1 VKFCVVARSKDSVHR
16 DFNSLRMN
24 GDDPLP
30 SLNSSADCVSYCSVF
45 YLIKSYCLHESALV
59 LIQVFGIARLFL
71 FAFFFFDQIRKSCA
85 PTILGCALQQSLIA
99 LDLLVAAELVGE
111 LPLDEIVHGALL
123 AVAGGSATGLSATD
137 AWAWPLSVMG
147 QHTLMGQQEANPSG
161 AVPAQ

>member
-1 VKFCVVARSKDSVHR
+1 LESPASFCLRFSSSIRFASRARR
-16 DFNSLRMN
+16 
-24 GDDPLP
+24 
-30 SLNSSADCVSYCSVF
+30 
-45 YLIKSYCLHESALV
+45 
-59 LIQVFGIARLFL
+59 
-71 FAFFFFDQIRKSCA
+71 
-85 PTILGCALQQSLIA
+85 TILGCALQQSLIA

>member
-1 VKFCVVARSKDSVHR
+1 
-16 DFNSLRMN
+16 L
-24 GDDPLP
+24 
-30 SLNSSADCVSYCSVF
+30 
-45 YLIKSYCLHESALV
+45 
-59 LIQVFGIARLFL
+59 GIARLFL
-71 FAFFFFDQIRKSCA
+71 FAFFCLDQLRKSSA